1 MVQSAYQQYEAF
13 QKKRETLV
21 TLIQELQEVLGSL
34 DMTDGKK
41 TLEQLEGL
49 VQSDSFK
56 VLVLGEFK
64 RGKSTF
70 INAMLGSEILPAYA
84 KPCTAIINEVKW
96 GEPRRALLHP
106 AKVEGSKELPPQ
118 EVPVEQLEEY
128 VVIQDDISEL
138 HGNRYDKVELFWP
151 LKLCQ
156 NGVEIIDSPGLNEHD
171 VRQKV
176 TIDYLSCVDAILFV
190 LSCEALAS
198 KSELDVIDNILKPT
212 GHEDI
217 FFICNRFNMIRAK
230 EREDVKQYAISRLAP
245 RTKKGSDRVFFIS
258 ALDGLEGRIENDAER
273 TEKSGMVQVEQ
284 ELEKFLANERGR
296 IKILRPAREMQNA
309 IYAARRTIP
318 ERESMLKTDVKIL
331 EARFEGAKEPLR
343 RLETERD
350 QIVRRIMNFCDD
362 IKMTVS
368 AEGCSFYRALP
379 NKVDDWTK
387 SLETNASVNFL
398 SLEGTK
404 AQVERLVK
412 EVITHL
418 SSQVEKEFM
427 AWQHDTLQPIVSQRL
442 ESLVIE
448 LDDRAKNFVSKID
461 DIKVQVSGSTVIA
474 DDVGPKKVG
483 ALERVLSAAG
493 GLILG
498 GIGGVGMAAIG
509 ATFGYQEM
517 LKSIIPQLALSIGTI
532 LLVGLNPW
540 VLFPVMAGGGVIQ
553 GFITSKSTSHKVKE
567 EVGKRFAA
575 SLRDSAQQRGND
587 VADAVLV
594 KLREIQDA
602 LDQGL
607 GKEIQSVSDQVNS
620 IVSEKQQ
627 GQANVDQKLKEL
639 SSLTRELDV
648 IDNELDKLIMEVA
661 LPNP

>member
-34 DMTDGKK
+34 DMTDTKK

-190 LSCEALAS
+190 LSCEALGS

-245 RTKKGSDRVFFIS
+245 RTKKGADRVFFIS

-296 IKILRPAREMQNA
+296 VKILRPAREIQTA
-309 IYAARRTIP
+309 IYSVRRTIP
-318 ERESMLKTDVKIL
+318 ERESMLKTDLKTL
-331 EARFEGAKEPLR
+331 ESRFEGAQEPLR
-343 RLETERD
+343 RLEAERE
-350 QIVRRIMNFCDD
+350 QIVRRVANFRED
-362 IKMTVS
+362 IKITIS
-368 AEGCSFYRALP
+368 SEACSFYRSLP
-379 NKVDDWTK
+379 AQVPGWVET
-387 SLETNASVNFL
+387 LETTNSVNFI
-398 SLEGTK
+398 SFEGTK
-404 AQVERLVK
+404 TQSERLID
-412 EVITHL
+412 EVVVLL
-418 SSQVEKEFM
+418 SGKVESELLV
-427 AWQHDTLQPIVSQRL
+427 WQNKTLQPLISDRL
-442 ESLVIE
+442 SSLIEE
-448 LDDRAKNFVSKID
+448 LDERASTFVDKID
-461 DIKVQVSGSTVIA
+461 AIRLQVSGSTVSI
-474 DDVGPKKVG
+474 DDVGLKKVG
-483 ALERVLSAAG
+483 AIERVLASAG
-493 GLILG
+493 GLVFG
-498 GIGGVGMAAIG
+498 GFGAAGVGAV
-509 ATFGYQEM
+509 FGYQEM
-517 LKSIIPQLALSIGTI
+517 AKGLLPQLGLALVALSVIT
-532 LLVGLNPW
+532 NPFA
-540 VLFPVMAGGGVIQ
+540 LIAVMAAGGFIQ
-553 GFITSKSTSHKVKE
+553 GLLTSKSTNKKIKE
-567 EVGKRFAA
+567 EVSKRFAA
-575 SLRDSAQQRGND
+575 SIRDSAQQRGND
-587 VADAVLV
+587 IAEAVVAELAKLQDEVNKGLSQEIKGV
-594 KLREIQDA
+594 KN
-602 LDQGL
+602 
-607 GKEIQSVSDQVNS
+607 QVDS
-620 IVSEKQQ
+620 IVSEKQK
-627 GQANVDQKLKEL
+627 GQANVDQKLREL